1 MNATC
6 TSSSPAPPLRIVIFP
21 WLAFGHMLPNL
32 ELAERLASRG
42 HRVSFIS
49 TPGNIARLS
58 TPRSVDMVPLE
69 LPHLP
74 GLPDGAENTNDAPD
88 LAILKKAYDG
98 LAAPFE
104 AFLAARCADGGGD
117 GIDCVIVH
125 ALHSWGA
132 AAARTHGVPCVML
145 LPNAPFVAALGCGA
159 QDRTELSAA
168 SVFEQLAN
176 VDDDRPPAGMPRYEW
191 EWNKRVYGRARCKTV
206 LSPAEESSLTLER
219 CTVAAIRG
227 CPEWDLEDLQLTAA
241 LLGKQVLPLGLL
253 PLSCSRTAGVNGQ
266 HAAVGWLDEQP
277 VGSVVYVALGS
288 QVSLRVEQVH
298 ELALGLELAGTR
310 FLWALRKPSS
320 ASDGDILPTG
330 FHERINGRGL
340 VTTRWVP
347 QSTILGHAAVGA
359 FLTHCGESSVIEGLQ
374 HGHPLIML
382 PILADQ
388 GPNARLMERK
398 KVGVLVPRDE
408 DDGSFHR
415 HGVASAVQAVMVEQD
430 YRRTFVENAR
440 KLQDIVVDKV
450 LQDRYIDEFIHRL
463 GSYTSTGNSTTSYA
477 GSISI

>member
-1 MNATC
+1 MDA
-6 TSSSPAPPLRIVIFP
+6 TSSPVPALRIVIFP

-42 HRVSFIS
+42 HSVSFIS
-49 TPGNIARLS
+49 TPGNIARL
-58 TPRSVDMVPLE
+58 PAPHAVDMVPLE
-69 LPHLP
+69 LPRLP

-88 LAILKKAYDG
+88 LTVLKEAYDG

-104 AFLAARCADGGGD
+104 AFLAARCSGD
-117 GIDCVIVH
+117 RIDCVIVH
-125 ALHSWGA
+125 AFHSWRA

-145 LPNAPFVAALGCGA
+145 LPSAPFVAALGCGA
-159 QDRTELSAA
+159 RDRTELSAA
-168 SVFEQLAN
+168 SVFEQLAA

-191 EWNKRVYGRARCKTV
+191 EWNKRVYSRARGKTA
-206 LSPAEESSLTLER
+206 LSPAEECSLTLER
-219 CTVAAIRG
+219 CTVTAIRG
-227 CPEWDLEDLQLTAA
+227 CPEWDLEELELTTA
-241 LLGKQVLPLGLL
+241 LLSKPVLPLGLL
-253 PLSCSRTAGVNGQ
+253 PPSCSQTAGVNGE
-266 HAAVGWLDEQP
+266 HAAVGWLNEQP

-298 ELALGLELAGTR
+298 ELALGLELARTR

-330 FHERINGRGL
+330 FHERTKDRGL
-340 VTTRWVP
+340 VTMRWVP
-347 QSTILGHAAVGA
+347 QGTILSHAAVGA
-359 FLTHCGESSVIEGLQ
+359 FLTHCGESSLIEGLQ

-388 GPNARLMERK
+388 GPNARLMNRR

-408 DDGSFHR
+408 DDGSFDR
-415 HGVASAVQAVMVEQD
+415 HGVASAVQAVMVKQD
-430 YRRTFVENAR
+430 SRRTFVENTR
-440 KLQDIVVDKV
+440 RMQDIVVDKE

-463 GSYTSTGNSTTSYA
+463 RSYTNTGNSTTSYA